1 MAAPDRIKVA
11 AAQYPLDPLPDRTA
25 WREKAERWVKEGAA
39 TGAGLLVFPEY
50 GTMEFAA
57 TFGPAVAGDLAAS
70 MAAVADAM
78 LEIHA
83 QFAELARRN
92 RVHILTPSGPTRSG
106 AHFVNAAALV
116 TPTGG
121 IGVQQKL
128 IMTPFE
134 RQWGIT
140 PGGPLRTFDTA
151 LGRIGIAICYDSEF
165 PLLVRA
171 QAEAGAELILIPT
184 CTERA
189 SGYARVRAAAQA
201 RALESQ
207 VATVVAPTVGD
218 APWSPAVDLNTGRAG
233 IYVPPDPATAMSG
246 VLAEGELDRP
256 GWIVADIDFAAL
268 RRIRENG
275 ETRNRADWTSQ
286 PGSAPLAAHA
296 EVVTL

>member
-1 MAAPDRIKVA
+1 VR
-11 AAQYPLDPLPDRTA
+11 
-25 WREKAERWVKEGAA
+25 EGAA

-50 GTMEFAA
+50 GTMEYAA
-57 TFGPAVAGDLAAS
+57 AFGPAVAGDLAAS
-70 MAAVADAM
+70 MAAVADAIP
-78 LEIHA
+78 EIQA
-83 QFAELARRN
+83 YFAKLAERHH
-92 RVHILTPSGPTRSG
+92 VHVLAPSGPARSG
-106 AHFVNAAALV
+106 TRFVNTAALV

-184 CTERA
+184 CTEQS
-189 SGYARVRAAAQA
+189 SGYTRVRAAAQA

-233 IYVPPDPATAMSG
+233 IYVPPDPTTAMSG

-256 GWIVADIDFAAL
+256 GWIVADIDLAAL
-268 RRIRENG
+268 RRVRKNG

>member
-92 RVHILTPSGPTRSG
+92 RVHILTPSSPTRSG

-184 CTERA
+184 CTERT